1 MIIKKILRYFHLK
14 KLKALML
21 KYDYNASDTKEIR
34 VAKSLILIIAVSCSF
49 CGVAWSIIYYWFLG
63 FGLTTMLPL
72 IFVIIVIP
80 AIFIAHFL
88 SNYKL
93 LVYAQIICISL
104 VPTLIQ
110 WSLGSIHNSG
120 FVIGWCFLSP
130 LVALLFFK
138 EKYAKIW
145 MLAFF
150 LVVGITVIFSPTFSN
165 NGIKVTETARILFYL
180 MNIGAPFLI
189 FYFASFYFINELKH
203 QRERLFLLS
212 VSKSVNEEMKQF
224 FKTANTPIIGIDNK
238 GLVNEWNLTSEKITG
253 YTKQEVLGKNFVETY
268 IAKEYKKIARKLLEK
283 TLKGIETANFEV
295 PLFTKEK
302 EQVMILLNT
311 NARIDTDGKIVGV
324 LVIGQNITELV
335 GYRNELKLKVKRRTL
350 RLNKA
355 LEKQK
360 ELNKLKSRFISTT
373 SHEFRTPLSAINF
386 AAGSIK
392 KYWRKMEPSKIKQ
405 KLKRIEDQVL
415 HMTKLLDDILI
426 VGQTEAS
433 KNIYNPLEINL
444 GEFMSEI
451 VDEVS
456 NAIKNSHKLILID
469 PEELK
474 NATIFIDEK
483 LGRNIFINLL
493 SNAVKFSPKADT
505 VTIEFSSEDNYI
517 IISVTD
523 FGIGIPKAE
532 LSDIFKPFVRGKSVD
547 LIQGSGLGLSIVKD
561 AVDLIDGKIIVQRN
575 IGNGTS
581 FIVKIP
587 KKPNTYYA

>member
-1 MIIKKILRYFHLK
+1 
-14 KLKALML
+14 
-21 KYDYNASDTKEIR
+21 
-34 VAKSLILIIAVSCSF
+34 
-49 CGVAWSIIYYWFLG
+49 
-63 FGLTTMLPL
+63 
-72 IFVIIVIP
+72 
-80 AIFIAHFL
+80 
-88 SNYKL
+88 
-93 LVYAQIICISL
+93 
-104 VPTLIQ
+104 
-110 WSLGSIHNSG
+110 
-120 FVIGWCFLSP
+120 
-130 LVALLFFK
+130 
-138 EKYAKIW
+138 
-145 MLAFF
+145 
-150 LVVGITVIFSPTFSN
+150 
-165 NGIKVTETARILFYL
+165 
-180 MNIGAPFLI
+180 
-189 FYFASFYFINELKH
+189 
-203 QRERLFLLS
+203 
-212 VSKSVNEEMKQF
+212 
-224 FKTANTPIIGIDNK
+224 
-238 GLVNEWNLTSEKITG
+238 
-253 YTKQEVLGKNFVETY
+253 
-268 IAKEYKKIARKLLEK
+268 
-283 TLKGIETANFEV
+283 
-295 PLFTKEK
+295 
-302 EQVMILLNT
+302 
-311 NARIDTDGKIVGV
+311 
-324 LVIGQNITELV
+324 
-335 GYRNELKLKVKRRTL
+335 
-350 RLNKA
+350 
-355 LEKQK
+355 
-360 ELNKLKSRFISTT
+360 
-373 SHEFRTPLSAINF
+373 
-386 AAGSIK
+386 
-392 KYWRKMEPSKIKQ
+392 MEPSKIKQ
-405 KLKRIEDQVL
+405 KLKRIEDEVL

-456 NAIKNSHKLILID
+456 NSIKNSHKLILID

>member
-1 MIIKKILRYFHLK
+1 MILKKILSYFHLK

-21 KYDYNASDTKEIR
+21 KYDYNAADTKERR
-34 VAKSLILIIAVSCSF
+34 VDKSLILIIAVSCSF
-49 CGVAWSIIYYWFLG
+49 CGLAWSAVYYWFLG
-63 FGLTTMLPL
+63 FGLTTILPL

-80 AIFIAHFL
+80 SIFISHFL
-88 SNYKL
+88 SNYKV

-130 LVALLFFK
+130 LGASLFLK

-145 MLAFF
+145 MLIFF

-165 NGIKVTETARILFYL
+165 NAIKVTETARTLFYL
-180 MNIGAPFLI
+180 MNIGATFLI
-189 FYFASFYFINELKH
+189 FYIASFYFINELKH
-203 QRERLFLLS
+203 QREHLFLLS
-212 VSKSVNEEMKQF
+212 VSESVNKEIKQF
-224 FKTANTPIIGIDNK
+224 FKTANTPIFGIDNK
-238 GLVNEWNLTSEKITG
+238 GLINEWNLTSQKITG
-253 YTKQEVLGKNFVETY
+253 FTKQEVLGKNFVQNY
-268 IAKEYKKIARKLLEK
+268 ITKEYKEVVRKLLDN
-283 TLKGIETANFEV
+283 TLRGIETANFEF

-302 EQVMILLNT
+302 ERVMILLNT
-311 NARIDTDGKIVGV
+311 SARKNTDGKIIGV
-324 LVIGQNITELV
+324 LGVGQNITELV
-335 GYRNELKLKVKRRTL
+335 GYRNELELRVKQRTL
-350 RLNKA
+350 KLNET

-360 ELNKLKSRFISTT
+360 ELNELKSRFISTT

-392 KYWRKMEPSKIKQ
+392 KYWTKMEPIKITQ
-405 KLKRIEDQVL
+405 KLNRIEDQVL

-433 KNIYNPLEINL
+433 KNIYNPSEINL
-444 GEFMSEI
+444 GEFMCEI

-456 NAIKNSHKLILID
+456 NSIKNSHKLILID
-469 PEELK
+469 TEELK
-474 NATIFIDEK
+474 NVTIFIDEK

-493 SNAVKFSPKADT
+493 SNAVKFSPEADT

-517 IISVTD
+517 VISVTD
-523 FGIGIPKAE
+523 FGIGIPAAE
-532 LSDIFKPFVRGKSVD
+532 LSDIFKPFTRGKKVD
-547 LIQGSGLGLSIVKD
+547 LIQGSGLGLSIVKN
-561 AVDLIDGKIIVQRN
+561 AIDLIKGKITVHRN
-575 IGNGTS
+575 IGNGTT

-587 KKPNTYYA
+587 KKLNTYYA

>member
-1 MIIKKILRYFHLK
+1 M
-14 KLKALML
+14 
-21 KYDYNASDTKEIR
+21 
-34 VAKSLILIIAVSCSF
+34 
-49 CGVAWSIIYYWFLG
+49 
-63 FGLTTMLPL
+63 
-72 IFVIIVIP
+72 
-80 AIFIAHFL
+80 
-88 SNYKL
+88 
-93 LVYAQIICISL
+93 
-104 VPTLIQ
+104 
-110 WSLGSIHNSG
+110 
-120 FVIGWCFLSP
+120 
-130 LVALLFFK
+130 
-138 EKYAKIW
+138 
-145 MLAFF
+145 
-150 LVVGITVIFSPTFSN
+150 
-165 NGIKVTETARILFYL
+165 
-180 MNIGAPFLI
+180 
-189 FYFASFYFINELKH
+189 
-203 QRERLFLLS
+203 FLLS

-268 IAKEYKKIARKLLEK
+268 IAKGYKKIARKLLEK
-283 TLKGIETANFEV
+283 TLKGIETATFEV
-295 PLFTKEK
+295 PLFTKVK

-324 LVIGQNITELV
+324 LVVGQNITELV
-335 GYRNELKLKVKRRTL
+335 GYRNELELKVKRRTL
-350 RLNKA
+350 RLKKS

-456 NAIKNSHKLILID
+456 NSIKNSHKLILID